1 MSGFETALGGAVAVV
16 LAAGTLFVRAAWG
29 RPDDEEPAPE
39 RKPRG
44 RHRAPGPARGPELR
58 PVEAVEKVAA
68 FCTTEK
74 RVTFHHRMRVT
85 RQFVCMDCRQESAD
99 PFTYETREGAQ

>member
-1 MSGFETALGGAVAVV
+1 VSGFETALGGAVAVV

-44 RHRAPGPARGPELR
+44 RHRAPRPTTPALPA
-58 PVEAVEKVAA
+58 VEAMDKVAA
-68 FCTTEK
+68 LCSTEG
-74 RVTFHHRMRVT
+74 RVTIHARTHVT
-85 RQFVCMDCRQESAD
+85 RSFVCTDCLNPSTD
-99 PFTYETREGAQ
+99 PLTFQTKGD